1 MMEWRAPSV
10 EPPSMCTVRKYS
22 RSAWRI
28 GRGSF
33 RSAMKVLSSS
43 SCSLNTFCARLRFEI
58 ACTTEVMP
66 YVNTIV
72 PTVITTTQ

>member
-1 MMEWRAPSV
+1 
-10 EPPSMCTVRKYS
+10 MCTVRKYS

-43 SCSLNTFCARLRFEI
+43 SCSLKTFCARLRFEI